1 MKISE
6 KIKVLIAPEES
17 EAMENLILDNAKG
30 YEFILITPRGEAMVF
45 RDEHEIN
52 QINKL
57 IYELLQRRVYNI

>member
-1 MKISE
+1 MNE
-6 KIKVLIAPEES
+6 KINVLIAPEES

-30 YEFILITPRGEAMVF
+30 YEFILISPRGEAMVF